1 MEIRTTIIDQVFII
15 QLSGKID
22 FESIKTFRLL
32 CANEWAGKKL
42 LFDFENL
49 SFVGSSGIT
58 YLIESIETLHR
69 IGEAKIGFFR
79 PRSEFHR
86 IFEVGELKDVPIFQD
101 RQTGVRTLTQNAPET
116 TVVAPVVA
124 TKPIDL
130 N

>member
-1 MEIRTTIIDQVFII
+1 MEIRSTVIDQVFII
-15 QLSGKID
+15 QLSGKIN

-32 CANEWAGKKL
+32 CANEWVGKKI

-49 SFVGSSGIT
+49 NFVGSSGIT

-69 IGEAKIGFFR
+69 IGEAKIGFCR

-101 RQTGVRTLTQNAPET
+101 RQTGVRVLGQNVINE
-116 TVVAPVVA
+116 PVVSPA
-124 TKPIDL
+124 APPKPIDL

>member
-1 MEIRTTIIDQVFII
+1 MEIRTTVIDQVFII

-32 CANEWAGKKL
+32 CTNEWIGKKI

-49 SFVGSSGIT
+49 NFVGSSGIT

-69 IGEAKIGFFR
+69 IGEATIGFCR

-101 RQTGVRTLTQNAPET
+101 RHTGVRMLASASGE
-116 TVVAPVVA
+116 VVGTSATPVN
-124 TKPIDL
+124 PIDL

>member
-22 FESIKTFRLL
+22 FESIKSFRLL
-32 CANEWAGKKL
+32 CTNEWIGKKI

-49 SFVGSSGIT
+49 NFVGSSGIT

-69 IGEAKIGFFR
+69 MGEAIIGFCR

-101 RQTGVRTLTQNAPET
+101 RHTGVRMLATSNGEVAGTPT
-116 TVVAPVVA
+116 TPVN
-124 TKPIDL
+124 PLDL

>member
-1 MEIRTTIIDQVFII
+1 MEIRTTVIDQVFII

-32 CANEWAGKKL
+32 CANEWIGKKI

-49 SFVGSSGIT
+49 NFVGSSGIT

-69 IGEAKIGFFR
+69 IGDAIIGFCR

-101 RQTGVRTLTQNAPET
+101 RHTGVRTLMT
-116 TVVAPVVA
+116 TTGEAVGTPSVPVN
-124 TKPIDL
+124 PIDL